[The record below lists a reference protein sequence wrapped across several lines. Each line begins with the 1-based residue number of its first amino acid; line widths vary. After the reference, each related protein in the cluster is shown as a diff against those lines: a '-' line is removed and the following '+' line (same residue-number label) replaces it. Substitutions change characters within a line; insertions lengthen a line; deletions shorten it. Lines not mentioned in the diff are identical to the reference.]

1 MLGTMLGD
9 GNKDEQDIVPV
20 LIGLTLIGEDRQV
33 KKEVSRRV
41 ASTQDVHSQE
51 WGVNGHTQEC

>member
-41 ASTQDVHSQE
+41 ASTQDVRSQE